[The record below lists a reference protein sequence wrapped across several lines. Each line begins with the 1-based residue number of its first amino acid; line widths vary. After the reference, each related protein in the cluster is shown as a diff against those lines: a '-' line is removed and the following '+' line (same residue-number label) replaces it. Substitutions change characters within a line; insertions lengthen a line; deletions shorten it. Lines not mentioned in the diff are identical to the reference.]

1 MNKIITVLL
10 AFVIVVLATT
20 AAFAQAPPPSSNPP
34 GAPIDGMVA
43 LLLTAGV
50 GYGVYRSKKEAA

>member
-1 MNKIITVLL
+1 MKKIIPVLL
-10 AFVIVVLATT
+10 VLAVILVASST
-20 AAFAQAPPPSSNPP
+20 AFAQAPPPSSNPP

>member
-1 MNKIITVLL
+1 MNKIISKLLVLSTML
-10 AFVIVVLATT
+10 IVSSV
-20 AAFAQAPPPSSNPP
+20 AFAQAPPPSSNPP
-34 GAPIDGMVA
+34 GAPIDGLVA

>member
-1 MNKIITVLL
+1 MNKIISILTIFSAIML
-10 AFVIVVLATT
+10 FSVV
-20 AAFAQAPPPSSNPP
+20 AFAQAPPPNVNPP

-50 GYGVYRSKKEAA
+50 GYGVYRSKNEAA

>member
-1 MNKIITVLL
+1 MNKIVSILLVL
-10 AFVIVVLATT
+10 FTIVMASSV
-20 AAFAQAPPPSSNPP
+20 AFAQAPPPSSNPP

>member
-1 MNKIITVLL
+1 MKKIVPVLL
-10 AFVIVVLATT
+10 VLAVVLVASS

>member
-1 MNKIITVLL
+1 MNKIISILLVLSAMML
-10 AFVIVVLATT
+10 VSAV
-20 AAFAQAPPPSSNPP
+20 AFAQAPPPSSNIP
-34 GAPIDGMVA
+34 GVPIDGMVA

>member
-1 MNKIITVLL
+1 MNRFISILL
-10 AFVIVVLATT
+10 VFCVVMLVSAV
-20 AAFAQAPPPSSNPP
+20 AFAQAPPPSSNPP

-50 GYGVYRSKKEAA
+50 GYGVYRSKKEAG